1 MNSLLH
7 CSMNGCRRTWPLVAS
22 AALLLALA
30 SCGGGGGGGSAS
42 VAPPVSGGGTTSGG
56 SSGAG
61 TTGSSGTGTTTPSAF
76 SGDILLGAPED
87 TRIRVKLFS
96 PTQSGTVQLSWG
108 LQSTSEAR
116 SNVATLQA
124 GEPLEVLVEGLQP
137 DSAYRWKLAFTA
149 NGAGSAV
156 ESNEYRWRT
165 ARRAGS
171 TFTFT
176 IQADSH
182 LDENSDLEIYRRT
195 LDNVPVASPDFHID
209 LGDTFMTEKHAEAFT
224 AVVGPAPSAAAV
236 NARYI
241 QERGHFARIGH
252 SVPVFLVNGNH
263 DGELGWSY
271 TGVAESLPVWATK
284 ARKRFFLNPVPG
296 AFYSGDLNIEP
307 YTGER
312 AAWYAW
318 RWGDAQFIVLDP
330 FWNSRA
336 TANRDPWNITLGERQ
351 YRWLEGVL
359 QAKNVPFTFIF
370 IHNLVGGSTEGQ
382 MRGGAEAAP
391 LFEWGGRNAD
401 GSSGF
406 AIKRPGWSSPIH
418 DLLVKYKVT
427 AVFHGH
433 DHFYAH
439 QNLDGVV
446 YQLVPQPSA
455 VNSNNGAQLA
465 SDYRYLAG
473 TFLASSGHL
482 RVTVSPGSV
491 TSEYVRTWLPTAQSA
506 TRTNGQVDHR
516 WVINR

>member
-1 MNSLLH
+1 MKPTFCGLKLN
-7 CSMNGCRRTWPLVAS
+7 LVDTRHAVCIWMTVS
-22 AALLLALA
+22 ALA
-30 SCGGGGGGGSAS
+30 FSLAACGGGGGSGSSSAGN
-42 VAPPVSGGGTTSGG
+42 PPPSTDGG
-56 SSGAG
+56 SSG
-61 TTGSSGTGTTTPSAF
+61 SSGAAPSAF
-76 SGDILLGAPED
+76 TGDILLGAPED

-96 PTQSGTVQLSWG
+96 PTQSGSVQLSWG
-108 LQSTSEAR
+108 VQSANESR
-116 SNVATLQA
+116 SAVATLRA
-124 GEPLEVLVEGLQP
+124 GEPLEMLVEGLQP
-137 DSAYRWKLAFTA
+137 DAAYRWKLAFTA
-149 NGAGSAV
+149 SGATAAQD
-156 ESNEYRWRT
+156 SNEYRWRT
-165 ARRAGS
+165 ARRPGS

-182 LDENSDLEIYRRT
+182 LDENSDLAIYRRT
-195 LDNVPVASPDFHID
+195 LDNIPLSSPDFHID

-224 AVVGPAPSAAAV
+224 AVVSPAPSATVV
-236 NARYI
+236 NNRYI

-263 DGELGWSY
+263 DGELGWSF
-271 TGVAESLPVWATK
+271 TGQADSLPIWATQ
-284 ARKRFFLNPVPG
+284 ARKRYFLNPLPG

-336 TANRDPWNITLGERQ
+336 TANKDPWNITLGERQ

-359 QAKNVPFTFIF
+359 KANTAAYTFIF
-370 IHNLVGGSTEGQ
+370 THNLVGGSTEGQ
-382 MRGGAEAAP
+382 MRGGSEAAP

-401 GSSGF
+401 GSAGF
-406 AIKRPGWSSPIH
+406 AAKRPGWTAPIH
-418 DLLVKYKVT
+418 ELLVRHKVT

-439 QNLDGVV
+439 QSLDGVI

-465 SDYRYLAG
+465 ADYRYLAG

-482 RVTVSPGSV
+482 RVTVSPSSV
-491 TSEYVRTWLPTAQSA
+491 TSEYVRTWLPTAQTA
-506 TRTNGQVDHR
+506 TRVNAQVDHR
-516 WVINR
+516 WVVNR

>member
-1 MNSLLH
+1 MKNLRRVLAQLQTHALVVAACGLLF
-7 CSMNGCRRTWPLVAS
+7 
-22 AALLLALA
+22 ALA
-30 SCGGGGGGGSAS
+30 SCGGGGGSSTPATGGGGSTA
-42 VAPPVSGGGTTSGG
+42 
-56 SSGAG
+56 
-61 TTGSSGTGTTTPSAF
+61 TTPNTPTAANTAF
-76 SGDILLGAPED
+76 TGDILLGAPED
-87 TRIRVKLFS
+87 TRIRVKLYS
-96 PTQSGTVQLSWG
+96 ATQSGTVQLGWG
-108 LQSTSEAR
+108 RQSATESR
-116 SNVATLQA
+116 SAPATLQA
-124 GEPLEVLVEGLQP
+124 GEPLEVVVEGLQP
-137 DSAYRWKLAFTA
+137 DADYRWKLSFTA
-149 NGAGSAV
+149 AGAAGAV
-156 ESNEYRWRT
+156 DSSEYRWQT

-182 LDENSDLEIYRRT
+182 LDENSDLAIYRRT
-195 LDNVPVASPDFHID
+195 LDNVPLSMPDFHID
-209 LGDTFMTEKHAEAFT
+209 LGDTFMTEKHSAPLT
-224 AVVGPAPSAAAV
+224 AVVSPAASASVV

-252 SVPVFLVNGNH
+252 SVPIFLVNGNH
-263 DGELGWSY
+263 DAELGWAY
-271 TGVAESLPVWATK
+271 NGQADSLPIWATQ
-284 ARKRFFLNPVPG
+284 ARKRYFLNPLPG
-296 AFYSGDLNIEP
+296 AFYSGDLNVEP

-359 QAKNVPFTFIF
+359 QAKTATHTFVF

-401 GSSGF
+401 GSAGF
-406 AIKRPGWSSPIH
+406 AAKRPGWSAPIH
-418 DLLVKYKVT
+418 DLLVRHKVT

-439 QNLDGVV
+439 QVLDGVV

-455 VNSNNGAQLA
+455 RNSNNGAQLA
-465 SDYRYLAG
+465 ADYRYLAG
-473 TFLASSGHL
+473 TFLASSGYL
-482 RVTVSPGSV
+482 RVTVSPSGV
-491 TSEYVRTWLPTAQSA
+491 TSEYVRTWLPEAQTSM
-506 TRTNGQVDHR
+506 RVNGQVDHR
-516 WVINR
+516 WMVNR